1 MSWLITKFYEEEGRE
16 KNMGDTRTLAVQMPA
31 ELFDRL
37 SAYLARHG
45 LKKKTFLIDL
55 ITRALEDAEDGE
67 NTQDTES
74 TEDTEDA
81 EEE

>member
-1 MSWLITKFYEEEGRE
+1 
-16 KNMGDTRTLAVQMPA
+16 MGDTRTLAVQMPA

-67 NTQDTES
+67 NNGETEA
-74 TEDTEDA
+74 TEDTEETEA
-81 EEE
+81 TEETEE